1 MNQDQ
6 YSSDDRS
13 NPEVPVGSSPAPETP
28 REGGDVLSLIA
39 DVEHHLERIREVQNR
54 QTTDFADL
62 AERQRRV
69 SEAETALAE
78 RGRDLEA
85 SAAEMTSTREAM
97 ENQRGE
103 LEARRVELEERRA
116 QLEEAE
122 RGIEGLR
129 ADLDGVRAR
138 LDDEGARLRER
149 GEEIEGR
156 SQEVERRSS
165 ELESREHELV
175 ERIAA
180 AEASAAGVQA
190 EMNRMASEYETRLQE
205 VEQARQQHAARE
217 SEFQGRCE
225 ELESEIAEFRS
236 VSDESR
242 AAIGRM
248 TEELESAHRDLQAAR
263 TELDQANGRV
273 AETEGRCGEL
283 EEAASARESDFQA
296 AEARAAG
303 LQDALEASN
312 RRLAELEARILEDE
326 RQIGLAGGKLAELAH
341 VIAEQAPRLEQGA
354 EAMALMPELE
364 ARIRELQAEVD
375 GRGADREEFAAY
387 RETAEVRIDQLER
400 DLELADARAEEA
412 AGKMDSEE
420 LDALL
425 AETRAPLERRILELE
440 SNVEGNVEGEVVS
453 REKYQNV
460 KNRCL
465 KAERRGDELET
476 ALSMANDRGQAQEMA
491 KRLRAKA
498 ERVGDFAKH
507 LDLRKRRLAGMRA
520 AIAQQRVVE
529 SVTSD
534 GAGFHEMQRL
544 EAQRKELEQV
554 RDFLGRSEQQMVRRW
569 ARPRSV
575 AMVAW
580 VFVLLAVSAAA
591 GWFTVRDFIPTPGA
605 AVVKISAVAPD
616 GKMLLGEKEAA
627 WDKWHQALATDP
639 AFVSMVHQRLV
650 ARGLAR
656 GGEANTARMMAEDLI
671 FEDEGNG
678 QMRLLLSG
686 EDSRILEP
694 TLDVI
699 ATSLASES
707 ARQSP
712 RRKDGARA
720 MLPTERVTSRGVGYA
735 TLVKGPHDSETL
747 AWMAMIAGGVFG
759 AAVLLIGIVYGFLAR
774 AKRVFEERESLEETS
789 A

>member
-1 MNQDQ
+1 MNQDHF
-6 YSSDDRS
+6 SSDNHS
-13 NPEVPVGSSPAPETP
+13 NTDPSAGSSSAPETP

-69 SEAETALAE
+69 SDAEAALAQ
-78 RGRDLEA
+78 RGSELEA
-85 SAAEMTSTREAM
+85 TAAELASAREAM

-103 LEARRVELEERRA
+103 LEGRNAELEERRA
-116 QLEEAE
+116 RLEEAE
-122 RGIEGLR
+122 RGIDGLR
-129 ADLDGVRAR
+129 SELEGVRAE
-138 LDDEGARLRER
+138 LDADRARIAE
-149 GEEIEGR
+149 R
-156 SQEVERRSS
+156 SQELDGRFGEVDRRSS

-180 AEASAAGVQA
+180 AEASAAGVQT
-190 EMNRMASEYETRLQE
+190 EMDQMASEHESRMAE
-205 VEQARQQHAARE
+205 AERAREAHAARE
-217 SEFQGRCE
+217 SEFRGRCE
-225 ELESEIAEFRS
+225 QLESELVEFRTL
-236 VSDESR
+236 SDDSR
-242 AAIGRM
+242 EAIGRM
-248 TEELESAHRDLQAAR
+248 TEELESARNDLQAAR
-263 TELDQANGRV
+263 SELEQANGRI

-283 EEAASARESDFQA
+283 EAAANTRESEFTET
-296 AEARAAG
+296 EARATG
-303 LQDALEASN
+303 LQNALDESN

-354 EAMALMPELE
+354 EAMALLPELE
-364 ARIRELQAEVD
+364 ARIRELQAEV
-375 GRGADREEFAAY
+375 GQNSGADGELVAFREKAM
-387 RETAEVRIDQLER
+387 VRIDQLER
-400 DLELADARAEEA
+400 DLEIANAKVAEAPTEVDADRI
-412 AGKMDSEE
+412 
-420 LDALL
+420 DALL
-425 AETRAPLERRILELE
+425 AEARAPLEQRILDLE
-440 SNVEGNVEGEVVS
+440 SGVDESGDGEVVS
-453 REKYQNV
+453 REKYETV
-460 KNRCL
+460 KNRCQ

-498 ERVGDFAKH
+498 ERVGDYARH
-507 LDLRKRRLAGMRA
+507 LDLRKKRLAGMRT
-520 AIAQQRVVE
+520 AISRQRVAEVAMPE
-529 SVTSD
+529 GSS
-534 GAGFHEMQRL
+534 FHELQRL

-580 VFVLLAVSAAA
+580 MFVLLAVSAAA
-591 GWFTVRDFIPTPGA
+591 GWFGVNDFVPTPGA
-605 AVVKISAVAPD
+605 AVVKITAVAPD

-627 WDKWHQALATDP
+627 WDKWHKALATDP
-639 AFVSMVHQRLV
+639 AFIAMVHQKLA
-650 ARGLAR
+650 ARGLAD
-656 GGEANTARMMAEDLI
+656 GGESATARMMAEDLV

-678 QMRLLLSG
+678 QMRLLLTG
-686 EDSRILEP
+686 DDSRVLEP

-720 MLPTERVTSRGVGYA
+720 TLPNERVTSSGVGYA
-735 TLVKGPHDSETL
+735 ALVKGPYDSETL
-747 AWMAMIAGGVFG
+747 GWMGMIAGGVF
-759 AAVLLIGIVYGFLAR
+759 AASVLLIGIVYGFLSR
-774 AKRVFEERESLEETS
+774 AKRVFEERESIEEAS
-789 A
+789 V